1 MKNDEHPSTW
11 GRTGDS
17 RGLQGPR
24 QRRMMP
30 KLVAQHAP
38 SVVRD
43 PYATQGPPL
52 PPPKILK
59 FDIGP
64 LQKIYKIPMFLT
76 S

>member
-1 MKNDEHPSTW
+1 MNIHRLGVEQAP
-11 GRTGDS
+11 RAA
-17 RGLQGPR
+17 QGPR

-52 PPPKILK
+52 LPPKFLK

-64 LQKIYKIPMFLT
+64 LHFLYKIPMFLT